1 MTKTISYPKKLWPF
15 HFSVLAVIYPL
26 KKMCTINVSNHT
38 INWFTFFKSLFGNN
52 QYWVNWEKWFSM
64 NFAVPFARP
73 KFPEVVNQFFLILCI
88 ELECKFDICK
98 IRIVTEPT
106 FLKEIP
112 NGSGEPKKVRKMTR
126 KRVFWAGSWVMVK
139 KPYTNQNAE
148 FVKLKYKQVEL
159 WSWTHKGN
167 KFTRSF
173 QLGGVRLVSDYPKWC
188 QIVSKL
194 HFKDDLG
201 G

>member
-1 MTKTISYPKKLWPF
+1 
-15 HFSVLAVIYPL
+15 
-26 KKMCTINVSNHT
+26 
-38 INWFTFFKSLFGNN
+38 
-52 QYWVNWEKWFSM
+52 M

-126 KRVFWAGSWVMVK
+126 KRVFWAGS
-139 KPYTNQNAE
+139 
-148 FVKLKYKQVEL
+148 
-159 WSWTHKGN
+159 
-167 KFTRSF
+167 
-173 QLGGVRLVSDYPKWC
+173 
-188 QIVSKL
+188 
-194 HFKDDLG
+194 
-201 G
+201 